1 MSKRAKSFDVTKIMP
16 IECGTKPDDDFFYKY
31 VLFLRPYHGLTKG
44 EMLVMAAI
52 LRFRHDIS
60 KKVSDDNLIDQICLC
75 ETGRAKI
82 RESLEMPSDT
92 FNNFMRK
99 LRDAKVISANMR
111 NGHID
116 YYSVAPSMIPEKPKD
131 GLNILMCF
139 IEPDETNNTA
149 KKRK

>member
-1 MSKRAKSFDVTKIMP
+1 MSKKAKSFDVTKIMP
-16 IECGTKPDDDFFYKY
+16 IRCGKNPDDDFFYKY

-52 LRFRHDIS
+52 LRARYDMS
-60 KKVSDDNLIDQICLC
+60 KKVSDDNIIDQICLNDI
-75 ETGRAKI
+75 GRAKI
-82 RESLEMPSDT
+82 RESLNMPSDT

-111 NGHID
+111 NGHIE

-131 GLNILMCF
+131 GLNLLMCF
-139 IEPDETNNTA
+139 IEPDEANSTT
-149 KKRK
+149 KRNK